1 MAKAKGSVEEVEQ
14 GPYRMSIGLNVLKHL
29 GINLY
34 SNAAAVLSEA
44 VANSWDAE
52 AEEVFVELSPEVIT
66 ILDDGNGMT
75 LDELND
81 RFLNVGYDKRRNE
94 GDASLKKKRNFMG
107 RKGIGKLSLFSIA
120 NTVEIYTAK
129 KSERHAFKMT
139 ASGIE
144 KAINSNKTYYPE
156 PIEFTQPIKRGTY
169 IFLSDLK
176 KERTGRTAS
185 ALRKRVARRFSVI
198 GLQTEDDRFSVYID
212 NVPISRID
220 REDLRN
226 VEFLWQFDGP
236 NLIGDA
242 DCPSLK
248 RSAILDPF
256 VADNQSWRVSGW
268 LGAVE
273 SPSQLSHDDAGA
285 LNNVVVLARG
295 RLIQE
300 NILDN
305 VSYSRLLRTYLTGEI
320 RADFLDFTNLD
331 DIATSDRQRLIEDDE
346 RYRALLAFLRANLLK
361 IQDTWT
367 KWRNEARGKDVVDE
381 NPALQEWL
389 ETLPPGQRVPA
400 QKMLGVV
407 RGVEI
412 EDEDDRI
419 ELYKTGVL
427 AFERLRLREE
437 SHKLGELD
445 ALSAKELLPLLADLA
460 SLEGSLYLDIIKSRL
475 DVISQFENMV
485 DNNEREK
492 ILQDHLFKNLWL
504 LDAGWER
511 ATGSERIEKSLKA
524 DYKIF
529 SPNLS
534 EKESKGRYDI
544 RYRTNGGMHILVELK
559 RANRTL
565 KTTEL
570 LDQGQKYFT
579 ALKKCL
585 KKALNEDNPLVSI
598 VFVLGKPVVE
608 EGDITLGP
616 SYVNQTLKPLNARV
630 VYYEQLIEN
639 ARSAYSEYIERYK
652 DFDRVEKLVKKLKQ

>member
-1 MAKAKGSVEEVEQ
+1 MARTKADTEDVTQ

-66 ILDDGNGMT
+66 ILDDGHGMT

-94 GDASLKKKRNFMG
+94 GDASPKKKRYFMG

-129 KSERHAFKMT
+129 KTEHHAFRMT

-144 KAINSNKTYYPE
+144 KAINSNKTYYPT
-156 PIEFTQPIKRGTY
+156 PIEFTPAIKRGTY
-169 IFLSDLK
+169 IILSDLK

-198 GLQTEDDRFSVYID
+198 GLQTEKDRFSVFID
-212 NVPISRID
+212 KIPITRID

-248 RSAILDPF
+248 RSAILDAF
-256 VADNQSWRVSGW
+256 VSDNQAWRVSGW

-273 SPSQLSHDDAGA
+273 SPGQLSHEEAGA
-285 LNNVVVLARG
+285 LNNVVVLSRG

-320 RADFLDFTNLD
+320 RADFLDFTHLD

-346 RYRALLAFLRANLLK
+346 RYRALLAFLRTNLLK

-367 KWRNEARGKDVVDE
+367 KWRNEARGKDVVSE
-381 NPALQEWL
+381 NPALSEWL
-389 ETLPPGQRVPA
+389 DTLPANQRIPA

-412 EDEDDRI
+412 EDENDRV

-460 SLEGSLYLDIIKSRL
+460 SLEGSLYLDIVKSRL

-485 DNNEREK
+485 DNDEREK
-492 ILQDHLFKNLWL
+492 VLQDHLFKNLWL

-511 ATGSERIEKSLKA
+511 ATGSERIEKSLKS

-529 SPNLS
+529 SPDLTDR
-534 EKESKGRYDI
+534 ESKGRYDI

-559 RANRTL
+559 RANRSM

-570 LDQGQKYFT
+570 LDQGQKYYS

-585 KKALNEDNPLVSI
+585 KKAHNDDNPLISI
-598 VFVLGKPVVE
+598 VFVLGKPVAE
-608 EGDITLGP
+608 EDDITLG
-616 SYVNQTLKPLNARV
+616 SNYVNQTLKPLNARV
-630 VYYEQLIEN
+630 VYYEQLIES
-639 ARSAYSEYIERYK
+639 ARSAYAEYIEKYK
-652 DFDRVEKLVKKLKQ
+652 DFDRVEKLVKKLNQ